1 MIAHV
6 GRKEKSKSVAL
17 ASAKWTL
24 FEQPYLLEG
33 EDAATYQELLASIR
47 AAVEPADIVDDMF
60 IADVAALEWEVLR
73 WRRLKTALIRARG
86 LTALQHFLNG
96 KLDYNLYSDRF
107 ADRLT
112 EILEENVPED
122 QPADFARTL
131 AQKCAR
137 NEPDAIDKVSEILDR
152 SGQDLDDILNRA
164 QHDRAEALVQ
174 QYVQHEPDAVALVD
188 KLLAQAGTSMDALLV
203 NSLERDFDYIERI
216 DRLTTVAEARRNASL
231 REIDRRRALLGEAL
245 RRTLPEVEGE
255 FEVIEAKPAKGEKA
269 A

>member
-1 MIAHV
+1 MIERV
-6 GRKEKSKSVAL
+6 RRKEKSKSVAL

-24 FEQPYLLEG
+24 FDQLYLLEG
-33 EDAATYQELLASIR
+33 EDAATYQELLARIR
-47 AAVEPADIVDDMF
+47 AAVKPVDTVDDMF
-60 IADVAALEWEVLR
+60 IDDVAALEWEVLR
-73 WRRLKTALIRARG
+73 WRRLKTTLIRARG

-112 EILEENVPED
+112 EILEENLPED
-122 QPADFARTL
+122 QPADFARAL
-131 AQKCAR
+131 AEKCAR

-152 SGQDLDDILNRA
+152 GGQDLDNILNRA

-174 QYVQHEPDAVALVD
+174 QYVRHETDAIRLVND
-188 KLLAQAGTSMDALLV
+188 LLAQAGTSMDALLV
-203 NSLERDFDYIERI
+203 NSLERDFDHVERI
-216 DRLTTVAEARRNASL
+216 DRLTAVAEARRNASL